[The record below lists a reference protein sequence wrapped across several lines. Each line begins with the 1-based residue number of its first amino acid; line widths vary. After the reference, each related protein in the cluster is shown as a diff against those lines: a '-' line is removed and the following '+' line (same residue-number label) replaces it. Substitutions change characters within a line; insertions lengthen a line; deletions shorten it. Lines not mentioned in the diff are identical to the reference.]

1 MIETIRR
8 IRMTDEHILTGDTD
22 IMEGGGFAISVTEV
36 YDQASG
42 IGKELEKL
50 IECYG
55 SEAVTGLM
63 HKVVRSLELL
73 EALAFRYEQENS
85 EIGDL
90 RYTISRLEA
99 EKLEKAQERIRYE
112 RDLELIEDNWQAEVK
127 ELLQNIE
134 HLQQENKQYRH
145 MQDTM
150 EEYKKMAVA
159 EALAASKKREEEE
172 LQVLSKLKETIDKQ
186 REQMRAM
193 KKELNQ
199 KSCDTEALQAQLERV
214 VKVNSDLR
222 RKNSSQRKQ
231 TRTLLEERLELQ
243 SQIQDKDK
251 HIHTIK
257 ELLKESEGG
266 ASSGTSFDAE
276 VEPSTL
282 TASDLSD
289 LEDKL
294 SKYGKI
300 AVDMSDPNR
309 PRFTMG
315 ELREVLLERNDLKT
329 RLLEIEEELQ
339 EYKPKSENNLQDS
352 GAIPSLADELTDATD
367 GDSEEEYPVQ
377 GPINKEPDEKLYPY
391 QKESGIRKFFRF
403 LMGKPREHSAAFSQI
418 S

>member
-339 EYKPKSENNLQDS
+339 EYKPK
-352 GAIPSLADELTDATD
+352 TDATD

>member
-1 MIETIRR
+1 MIEAIRR
-8 IRMTDEHILTGDTD
+8 IRMTDEQVLVPSETD
-22 IMEGGGFAISVTEV
+22 MGGGGFVISVTEV

-50 IECYG
+50 IDCYG

-73 EALAFRYEQENS
+73 EALAFRYEQENT

-127 ELLQNIE
+127 ELLQTIE
-134 HLQQENKQYRH
+134 HLQHENKQHRQ
-145 MQDTM
+145 MQETM
-150 EEYKKMAVA
+150 EEHKKAAVA
-159 EALAASKKREEEE
+159 EALAASKRREEEE

-186 REQMRAM
+186 REQIRAM
-193 KKELNQ
+193 KKEINQ
-199 KSCDTEALQAQLERV
+199 KTCDAEALQAQLERI
-214 VKVNSDLR
+214 VKVNADLR

-251 HIHTIK
+251 HIQTIK
-257 ELLKESEGG
+257 ELLKESEAG
-266 ASSGTSFDAE
+266 SSGASFDAE
-276 VEPSTL
+276 MDTTTL
-282 TASDLSD
+282 TAEDLSI

-315 ELREVLLERNDLKT
+315 ELREVLMERNDLKT
-329 RLLEIEEELQ
+329 RLLEVEEELQ
-339 EYKPKSENNLQDS
+339 EYKPK
-352 GAIPSLADELTDATD
+352 TDATD
-367 GDSEEEYPVQ
+367 ADSEEEYPVQ
-377 GPINKEPDEKLYPY
+377 GPINKEPEEKLYPY

-403 LMGKPREHSAAFSQI
+403 LMGKTRERTSFSQI

>member
-1 MIETIRR
+1 MIEAIRR
-8 IRMTDEHILTGDTD
+8 IRMTDEQVLVTSETD
-22 IMEGGGFAISVTEV
+22 MGGGGFVISVTEV

-50 IECYG
+50 IDCYG

-73 EALAFRYEQENS
+73 EALAFRYEQENT

-127 ELLQNIE
+127 ELLQTIE
-134 HLQQENKQYRH
+134 HLQHENKQHRQ
-145 MQDTM
+145 MQETM
-150 EEYKKMAVA
+150 EEHKKAAVA
-159 EALAASKKREEEE
+159 EALAASKRREEEE

-186 REQMRAM
+186 REQIRAM
-193 KKELNQ
+193 KKEINQ
-199 KSCDTEALQAQLERV
+199 KTCDAEALQAQLERI
-214 VKVNSDLR
+214 VKVNADLR

-251 HIHTIK
+251 HIQTIK
-257 ELLKESEGG
+257 ELLKESEAG
-266 ASSGTSFDAE
+266 SSGASFDAE
-276 VEPSTL
+276 MDTTTL
-282 TASDLSD
+282 TAEDLSV

-315 ELREVLLERNDLKT
+315 ELREVLMERNDLKT
-329 RLLEIEEELQ
+329 RLLEVEEELQ
-339 EYKPKSENNLQDS
+339 EYKPK
-352 GAIPSLADELTDATD
+352 TDATD
-367 GDSEEEYPVQ
+367 ADSEEEYPVQ
-377 GPINKEPDEKLYPY
+377 GPINKEPEEKLYPY

-403 LMGKPREHSAAFSQI
+403 LMGKTRERTSFSQI

>member
-1 MIETIRR
+1 MIEAIRR
-8 IRMTDEHILTGDTD
+8 IRMTDEQVLVPSETD
-22 IMEGGGFAISVTEV
+22 MGGGGFVISVTEV

-50 IECYG
+50 IDCYG

-73 EALAFRYEQENS
+73 EALAFRYEQENT

-127 ELLQNIE
+127 ELLQTIE
-134 HLQQENKQYRH
+134 HLQHENKQHRQ
-145 MQDTM
+145 MQETM
-150 EEYKKMAVA
+150 EEHKKAAVA
-159 EALAASKKREEEE
+159 EALAASKRREEEE

-186 REQMRAM
+186 REQIRAM
-193 KKELNQ
+193 KKEINQ
-199 KSCDTEALQAQLERV
+199 KTCDAEALQAQLERI
-214 VKVNSDLR
+214 VKVNADLR

-251 HIHTIK
+251 HIQTIK
-257 ELLKESEGG
+257 ELLKESEAG
-266 ASSGTSFDAE
+266 SSGASFDAE
-276 VEPSTL
+276 MDTTTL
-282 TASDLSD
+282 TAEDLSI

-315 ELREVLLERNDLKT
+315 ELREVLMERNDLKT
-329 RLLEIEEELQ
+329 RLLEVEEELQ

-352 GAIPSLADELTDATD
+352 DAMPSLAEELTDATD
-367 GDSEEEYPVQ
+367 ADSEEEYPVQ
-377 GPINKEPDEKLYPY
+377 GPINKEPEEKLYPY

-403 LMGKPREHSAAFSQI
+403 LMGKTRERTSFSQI